1 MDLRPKVAEL
11 EALVSE
17 LRGQNEILRKENGIL
32 SSRLAEFESG
42 LKTKPGREGIFASE
56 SLLQTPERSEDAAQ
70 QVKRVLGLKC
80 LSENPVSDIPSTES
94 KLPKVKGKRNKK
106 RNAMEKSMSHY
117 CSRHVALKVM
127 YLGTGQNF
135 LPRFIGHE

>member
-1 MDLRPKVAEL
+1 MVCFFNVL
-11 EALVSE
+11 
-17 LRGQNEILRKENGIL
+17 Q
-32 SSRLAEFESG
+32 
-42 LKTKPGREGIFASE
+42 PGREGIFASE

-106 RNAMEKSMSHY
+106 RSMCCVFHLSPE
-117 CSRHVALKVM
+117 S
-127 YLGTGQNF
+127 
-135 LPRFIGHE
+135 